1 MTKTTW
7 NIYLYRLKVVEL
19 MEKIKRNQVT
29 YSRRILDPIRRLN
42 DSDRLTVYDALNDY
56 FLDGKPLQY
65 DSYSYTV
72 QTILACIAPEMRL
85 LETKYLN
92 RKNAKKSVSLL
103 NCKKIDDEN
112 VPDVSQKS
120 DTIKIPYN
128 KYNTDN
134 KYNFLYKQTTAR
146 AHAYASE
153 NLNKTIND
161 GDELVARIE
170 KIAALDPATAQRTL
184 TLVEQLQSDAE
195 TIRISGKPTRRAE
208 ILHAYNKMLG
218 RADALER
225 LQYVYHEAD
234 IAPGVHNPYRY
245 TVALLY
251 NVATDAPKPEY
262 NKATVEEIERH
273 KYSSEELNA
282 LFDNLDDIGI

>member
-1 MTKTTW
+1 
-7 NIYLYRLKVVEL
+7 
-19 MEKIKRNQVT
+19 MEKIRRNQVT

-42 DSDRLTVYDALNDY
+42 DTDRLILYDALNDH
-56 FLDGKPLQY
+56 FFDGKPFAY
-65 DSYSYTV
+65 DNYSYTV
-72 QTILACIAPEMRL
+72 QTLLAAIAPEMRL
-85 LETKYLN
+85 LETKYN
-92 RKNAKKSVSLL
+92 NAKNAKKRDSLFICKEIVSETER
-103 NCKKIDDEN
+103 NVAKKNDNIM
-112 VPDVSQKS
+112 
-120 DTIKIPYN
+120 IPYN
-128 KYNTDN
+128 QYNSNN

-170 KIAALDPATAQRTL
+170 KIAALDPVTAQRTL

-234 IAPGVHNPYRY
+234 IAPGVRNPYKY

-251 NVATDAPKPEY
+251 NVATDTPKPEY

-273 KYSSEELNA
+273 KYSPEELNA
-282 LFDNLDDIGI
+282 LFDSLD